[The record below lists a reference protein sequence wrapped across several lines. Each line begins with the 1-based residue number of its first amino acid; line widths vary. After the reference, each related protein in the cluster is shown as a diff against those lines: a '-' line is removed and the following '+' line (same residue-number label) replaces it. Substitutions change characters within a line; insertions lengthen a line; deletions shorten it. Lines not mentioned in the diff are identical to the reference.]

1 MKSEN
6 KLEGASN
13 FRAWKTRIDLILA
26 KNKVL
31 DIVKGK
37 IVEPEFEEG
46 KEKEPQNIAVME
58 KFKDNDINAMSIM
71 VDSIKYHLI
80 PYISHL
86 DSSKKMYDALTNL
99 FSVRNIGQ
107 VMSLK
112 NELCDMKMNDDDNI
126 TSYFVRISQLRDQL
140 QAIEEIISEKELV
153 NIVLNGLPKTWDA
166 FAASMNTRKEYPT
179 FEELWTCCAQEES
192 RISAKEKPQKKYDDQ
207 AFTTKFKHFR
217 NKRKFGS
224 RKKPDQE
231 KDMSKIQCFNCR
243 KYGHYKNHCPEL
255 KKRKETHEASVA
267 EERNPQR
274 RSSRTKQTSS
284 SKGKV
289 TILFIVLVHTMFSV
303 HILHIYFLE
312 DNMFKEKLYL
322 WKNNK
327 IRIAITMTTSQE
339 IHMKG

>member
-1 MKSEN
+1 MTNSMKFEN

-13 FRAWKTRIDLILA
+13 FIAWKTRIDLILA

-37 IVEPEFEEG
+37 IVKLEFKEG
-46 KEKEPQNIAVME
+46 EEKEPQNVAAME
-58 KFKDNDINAMSIM
+58 KFKDVDINAMSII

-112 NELCDMKMNDDDNI
+112 NELHDMKMNNDDSI

-140 QAIEEIISEKELV
+140 QAIEEITSEKELV
-153 NIVLNGLPKTWDA
+153 NIVLNGLPKTWGA
-166 FAASMNTRKEYPT
+166 FVASMNTRKEYPT

-192 RISAKEKPQKKYDDQ
+192 RINAKEKPQNKYDDQ
-207 AFTTKFKHFR
+207 AFTARFKNFK

-224 RKKPDQE
+224 RRKPNQE
-231 KDMSKIQCFNCR
+231 KDILEIQCFNCQ
-243 KYGHYKNHCPEL
+243 KYGHYRNQCPKL
-255 KKRKETHEASVA
+255 KKRKKKHEASIA
-267 EERNPQR
+267 EEKEPTKK
-274 RSSRTKQTSS
+274 TKQDERD
-284 SKGKV
+284 
-289 TILFIVLVHTMFSV
+289 FF
-303 HILHIYFLE
+303 Y
-312 DNMFKEKLYL
+312 
-322 WKNNK
+322 
-327 IRIAITMTTSQE
+327 
-339 IHMKG
+339 